1 MGGTPVHYSAKNAA
15 EQWYKECESPGY
27 HKPGSPGTG
36 HFTQVVWLAT
46 THVGV
51 ACDRMGK
58 GYIVA
63 NYSPPG
69 NVQPVQPN
77 YVKKVLPLGTAMQTR
92 QKVCSVTKAVVA
104 TSVTAEVTEILDSI
118 P

>member
-1 MGGTPVHYSAKNAA
+1 
-15 EQWYKECESPGY
+15 
-27 HKPGSPGTG
+27 
-36 HFTQVVWLAT
+36 
-46 THVGV
+46 
-51 ACDRMGK
+51 MGK

-77 YVKKVLPLGTAMQTR
+77 YVKNVLPLGTAMQTR

-118 P
+118 PHENVKTATLKHLAAGEKAELEYCPAPKGRITAKLWSNRGGCQTLSGTWG